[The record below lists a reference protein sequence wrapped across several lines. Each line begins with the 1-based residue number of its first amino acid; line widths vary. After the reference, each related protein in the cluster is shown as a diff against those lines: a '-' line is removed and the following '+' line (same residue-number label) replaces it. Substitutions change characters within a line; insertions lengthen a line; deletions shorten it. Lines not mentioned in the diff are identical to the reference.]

1 MRPRGRPPDPDTIGD
16 SHQKLYKIA
25 RKSCQTACRE
35 RIDEDSCRTRLQ
47 KVLYCR
53 QSPASPGGGVYGG
66 HKSCSRDDFYVFV
79 CVVSDR
85 GVAPR
90 IFPPSAGRLGEAEF
104 GDSFRN

>member
-1 MRPRGRPPDPDTIGD
+1 MSHPTPKSAVLSTISGL
-16 SHQKLYKIA
+16 SW
-25 RKSCQTACRE
+25 
-35 RIDEDSCRTRLQ
+35 
-47 KVLYCR
+47 
-53 QSPASPGGGVYGG
+53 GGVYGG